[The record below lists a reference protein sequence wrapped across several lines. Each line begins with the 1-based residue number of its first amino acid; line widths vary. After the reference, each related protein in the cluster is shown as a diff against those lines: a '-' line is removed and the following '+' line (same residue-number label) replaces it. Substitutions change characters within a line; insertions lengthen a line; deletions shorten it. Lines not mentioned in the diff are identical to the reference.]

1 MEHGKAQR
9 YRPLSGYLMERFG
22 CRVFRVSLD
31 AGLTC
36 PNKDGTKGWGGC
48 SFCNSSTLAHPPGTN
63 KRELKEQL
71 LQGMQRLKERRR
83 AEKFIAYLQ
92 PNSNTYA
99 PIEFLEKV
107 YQEAIDHPD
116 VVALAISTRPDCL
129 GEEALELLESFSRKI
144 DLWIEVGFQ
153 TAKEET
159 LTALNREH
167 TVADFEKALAGARG
181 RGIPLCAHVIL
192 GLPGE
197 SREDMV
203 ATARFLA
210 QHSIWGVKIH
220 PLHIQ
225 RGTRL
230 EGLYRKGEV
239 RVLGL
244 DEYAE
249 RVVEFLEELPPQTII
264 HRLCGSTPRRF
275 LVAPPWG
282 ADRFAPPAVIRQLL
296 DARNSHQGA
305 RYIP

>member
-230 EGLYRKGEV
+230 EELYRKGEV